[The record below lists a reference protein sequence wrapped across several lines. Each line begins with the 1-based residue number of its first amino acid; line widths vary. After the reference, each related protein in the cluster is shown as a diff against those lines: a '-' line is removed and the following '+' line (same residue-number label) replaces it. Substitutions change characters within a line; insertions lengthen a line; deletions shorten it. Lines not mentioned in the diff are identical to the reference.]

1 MKTNPYVDYLLTPLN
16 DLPHYSSFTKKR
28 VISLVGKRVIDLLRH
43 LPTHYSSRQLLSA
56 LKESHSKE
64 AIMITVTIDRHQQ
77 GRPYKILAHDEQG
90 DRLEIIYFNG
100 RAPYLQKLFPIG
112 VKRAVSGKMETYL
125 SHHKMIHPDWVGSPA
140 QAQFFSGI
148 EPIYPLTEG
157 LTATTL
163 RRIISESLKVKG
175 HIEDWIPS
183 SILDEKQWPS
193 WIQAAHTLHSLEPNL
208 KHTQIALCKD
218 RLAFDELLAHQMGLQ
233 ILKSR
238 SKKQEHQPLSEPLIY
253 YEKALQNLPFSLTN
267 AQSRTLDEILQD
279 FKSGHR
285 MIRLL
290 QGDVGSGKTIVAFLA
305 MTALISAHKQSALLA
320 PTEILARQHFTNL
333 KPLADH
339 LGVGIDLLIG
349 ATPLRQKTVIKQAL
363 AEGKTAILIG
373 THAILEEDVTFKDL
387 GLVIIDE
394 QHRFGV
400 LQRRTLSEKG
410 ATTHILVMTATPIP
424 RTLVMS
430 AYGDLDVSKLDEKP
444 AHRQYIKTSL
454 ASCDKIQDV
463 MDRLKI
469 AIDDGEKAYWVC
481 PLIDASDTLDLA
493 CATIRFE
500 TLERILGSKAALIH
514 GQMKSHDRD
523 AVFEKFKNGDIRCLV
538 ATTVIE
544 VGVDVKDAT
553 IMIIENAQRFGLAQ
567 LHQLRGRVGRGSQAS
582 SCLLIYS
589 HPLSPIAQQRLAI
602 MKETNNGFLI
612 AEKDLQLRGA
622 GEVLG
627 TKQSGQVTFKNVEL
641 GVHDALVSLAHKTA
655 QSILSQ
661 HSPHELPEALQ
672 LLLQLYDKAHLLFG
686 EAIDGTHKSTL
697 TA

>member
-1 MKTNPYVDYLLTPLN
+1 MNPYVDYLLTALN

-43 LPTHYSSRQLLSA
+43 LPTHYASRQLINT
-56 LKESHSKE
+56 LKESQPKE
-64 AIMITVTIDRHQQ
+64 AVMITVTIDRHQQ

-100 RAPYLQKLFPIG
+100 RAPYLQKLLPIG
-112 VKRAVSGKMETYL
+112 EKRAVSGKMEAYV
-125 SHHKMIHPDWVGSPA
+125 SHHKMIHPDWIGSPS

-148 EPIYPLTEG
+148 EPVYPLTEG

-175 HIEDWIPS
+175 QIAEWIPP
-183 SILDEKQWPS
+183 SILEEKQWPS
-193 WIQAAHTLHSLEPNL
+193 WTHALYTLHSLEPNL
-208 KHTQIALCKD
+208 NRKKIALCKD

-233 ILKSR
+233 ILKSQA
-238 SKKQEHQPLSEPLIY
+238 KKQECSPLAEPFIY
-253 YEKALQNLPFSLTN
+253 YDQALENLPFTLTN
-267 AQSRTLDEILQD
+267 AQKITLGEIIKD

-305 MTALISAHKQSALLA
+305 MTALISAQKQSALLA
-320 PTEILARQHFTNL
+320 PTEILARQHYTNL
-333 KPLADH
+333 KPLSDH
-339 LGVGIDLLIG
+339 LGVRLDLLIG
-349 ATPLRQKTVIKQAL
+349 ATPLRQKTAIKEAL
-363 AEGKTAILIG
+363 ARGETSILIG
-373 THAILEEDVTFKDL
+373 THAILEDDVKFNAL

-400 LQRRTLSEKG
+400 LQRRALSEKG

-444 AHRQYIKTSL
+444 AHRQFIKTSL
-454 ASCDKIQDV
+454 IASSKIQDV
-463 MDRLKI
+463 MERLKI
-469 AIDDGEKAYWVC
+469 AIDEGEKAYWVC
-481 PLIDASDTLDLA
+481 PIIETSDTLDLA
-493 CATIRFE
+493 AATIRFQ
-500 TLERILGSKAALIH
+500 TLEKILGSKVALIH
-514 GQMKSHDRD
+514 GQMKSQDRE
-523 AVFEKFKNGDIRCLV
+523 AVFEKFKSGDIRCLV
-538 ATTVIE
+538 STTVIE

-567 LHQLRGRVGRGSQAS
+567 LHQLRGRVGRGAQAS

-641 GVHDALVSLAHKTA
+641 GVHDPLVSLAYETA
-655 QSILSQ
+655 QSMLSQ
-661 HSPHELPEALQ
+661 DPPHALSEALQ
-672 LLLQLYDKAHLLFG
+672 RLLQLYDKSHLLFY
-686 EAIDGTHKSTL
+686 ETMDGKKETTI